1 MMIMIN
7 KEGLVRIFVCLRR
20 LGARGGFWDDIIEPA
35 NYLGIILDVMGS
47 GMPCDVLSIIGL
59 VYSKIQGPD
68 WHPPTPLIEKCL
80 SVWQSDCD
88 SNT

>member
-1 MMIMIN
+1 MIN

-59 VYSKIQGPD
+59 VIPKYWVTFFNWLKITEILG
-68 WHPPTPLIEKCL
+68 
-80 SVWQSDCD
+80 
-88 SNT
+88 

>member
-20 LGARGGFWDDIIEPA
+20 LGARGGFWGDIIEPA

-47 GMPCDVLSIIGL
+47 GMPCDVLSIIGF
-59 VYSKIQGPD
+59 VYSEIQGD
-68 WHPPTPLIEKCL
+68 FFNWFPPEFAKCWL
-80 SVWQSDCD
+80 VSKRFKKKR
-88 SNT
+88 

>member
-1 MMIMIN
+1 MIMIN

-20 LGARGGFWDDIIEPA
+20 LGARGGFWGDIIEPA

-59 VYSKIQGPD
+59 VYSKIQGD
-68 WHPPTPLIEKCL
+68 FFKLAPPEFGMCWPVSKRFKKKR
-80 SVWQSDCD
+80 
-88 SNT
+88 